1 MKSEISNQNGVA
13 RRTGFKLAALSFA
26 TMAFASLP
34 ICARAQDRPNATIPD
49 DTSTFAVS
57 PNNRIAFAVPHMKRV
72 KKVIIERDDVSVA
85 DLGGKTKLVIDRDRF
100 MPVPPPVTYIVNGL
114 AWSPDGRRLAMT
126 MTTLTPENPFA
137 DDDEEE
143 EEYRQRHPEEDD
155 QSQKKPSLP
164 PSGKKVVA
172 LIDDDGHEIKV
183 SGSKTR
189 FIENASNGAWLADGQ
204 TAVYLTGAGPYK
216 IVRVRPSDGQS
227 SVLFEGHTF
236 DTVVWDA
243 PHNQAYAIS
252 QNLSLSGKLALLQL
266 DLVHEGVREIVRVPN
281 YQGQLTLS
289 ASGKKIGFFIDGDT
303 IEVHDVANPTVYAR
317 VRTGP
322 GKFEFGP
329 DDQRILLKRNPV
341 DKSGTLVW
349 VGLKDNSF
357 TPILHALEF
366 HDFEITPDGNNVI
379 VMDPGKGLLKIYS
392 LR

>member
-1 MKSEISNQNGVA
+1 M
-13 RRTGFKLAALSFA
+13 GFIALG
-26 TMAFASLP
+26 FASLP
-34 ICARAQDRPNATIPD
+34 IGARGQERPNATIPD

-137 DDDEEE
+137 DDDEEDA
-143 EEYRQRHPEEDD
+143 EYRQRHPDEDD
-155 QSQKKPSLP
+155 QTQKKPLLP

-189 FIENASNGAWLADGQ
+189 FIENASSGAWLADGQ

-227 SVLFEGHTF
+227 SVLFEAHTF
-236 DTVVWDA
+236 DTVVWDT
-243 PHNQAYAIS
+243 PHNEAYAIS

-266 DLVHEGVREIVRVPN
+266 DLVHEGVREIARAPN

-303 IEVHDVANPTVYAR
+303 IEVHDVANPTVYTR

-329 DDQRILLKRNPV
+329 DDQRILLKRGTP
-341 DKSGTLVW
+341 DKSGSLVW

-357 TPILHALEF
+357 TPILHGLEF
-366 HDFEITPDGNNVI
+366 HDFEITPDGSNVI